1 MHFFSRAVERAG
13 ILYFAQECLA
23 DFGGEGSG
31 IS

>member
-1 MHFFSRAVERAG
+1 MCFFGHAVMWTG